1 MWTMQTNP
9 FCHLSLKCTF
19 VAMENKHDEM
29 VKRVEELQ
37 STKDQLM

>member
-1 MWTMQTNP
+1 VDNASQSLLLFEVEM
-9 FCHLSLKCTF
+9 HL

-29 VKRVEELQ
+29 VKKVEELQ

>member
-1 MWTMQTNP
+1 VDNANQSL
-9 FCHLSLKCTF
+9 LSFELEMYL

-37 STKDQLM
+37 STKYQLM